1 MKIASERRYEVSASF
16 SAIGSSP
23 RSAAIAGSEV
33 EITVP
38 SRFSMKRAQATMSG
52 VRMFAG
58 TGLGQVGWV
67 PG

>member
-1 MKIASERRYEVSASF
+1 MSASF

-38 SRFSMKRAQATMSG
+38 SRFSMNSAQATMRG
-52 VRMFAG
+52 VMMFAG
-58 TGLGQVGWV
+58 IAEGGNGCV